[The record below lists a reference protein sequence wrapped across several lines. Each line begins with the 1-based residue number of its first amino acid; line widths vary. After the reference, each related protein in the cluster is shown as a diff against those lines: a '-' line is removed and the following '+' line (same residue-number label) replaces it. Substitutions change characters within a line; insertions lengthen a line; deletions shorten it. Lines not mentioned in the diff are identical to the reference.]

1 MNFPKVSFVVPCYK
15 LGHLIS
21 ECLSSIL
28 SQTYTNFEILVM
40 DDQSPD
46 DTAQVVSTFSDKR
59 IKYIRNQENL
69 GNLRNYNKGIELCRS
84 EYIWLISADDYLRRP
99 YILERYIKVMEAN
112 HKIGYAF
119 CPGVS
124 VIDGREAG
132 VLPYSKYD
140 EADRIID
147 GRRFLNRLLKS
158 NFIVAASALVR
169 RECYDNIGRFP
180 LTLGMEWS
188 GDWYLWCAF
197 ALTYDVAY
205 FAEAMVCYRAHAL
218 SMTTTLAQQE
228 NLHRCSGGDLA
239 VPLKIRSHARELG
252 LKQVEDACLQAIAN
266 EYVQQCKSKKYQ
278 SSAWSLSLPAF
289 EASLHENI
297 HSEKE
302 RAYIRARVFDG
313 IGDSLWAGGERSR
326 AQASYLASAKI
337 EPPAV
342 KAYIKYL
349 LVSLGVPGNHAR
361 TFGRYLRGSI
371 NG

>member
-1 MNFPKVSFVVPCYK
+1 MSLPKVSFVVPCYN
-15 LGHLIS
+15 LGHLLS
-21 ECLSSIL
+21 ECLASIL

-46 DTAQVVSTFSDKR
+46 DTAQVVSAFADKR
-59 IKYIRNQENL
+59 VKYIRNQENL
-69 GNLRNYNKGIELCRS
+69 GNLRNYNKGIGLCTG

-124 VIDGREAG
+124 VVEGREAG
-132 VLPYSKYD
+132 VLPYSRYD
-140 EADRIID
+140 EADRTID
-147 GRRFLNRLLKS
+147 GRRFLNRLLKN

-180 LTLGMEWS
+180 LTSGMEWS

-218 SMTTTLAQQE
+218 SMTTTLAQKE
-228 NLHRCSGGDLA
+228 NLHKCSGGDLA

-252 LKQVEDACLQAIAN
+252 FKRVEDACLQAIAK

-297 HSEKE
+297 HSERE
-302 RAYIRARVFDG
+302 RDYIRARVFDG

-337 EPPAV
+337 DSPAV

-361 TFGRYLRGSI
+361 TLGRYFRGSI
-371 NG
+371 SG